1 MASQSMYQQQPS
13 YNRSAYEFHQVNQ
26 QQQAQQQQQQRA
38 NQLTGRCGT
47 GSVTSLHSLQSGRV
61 YPG

>member
-1 MASQSMYQQQPS
+1 MASQNMYQQQPS

-26 QQQAQQQQQQRA
+26 QQQAQQQQRA

-61 YPG
+61 